1 MLEHEALLKKVKHL
15 PCPFIFQLAFQI
27 LLIQHKLPQLRAII
41 QYTGVPPLSDQRR
54 LHKSHGKHILSWE
67 EMMEL
72 GKVLPDNKLDERLNR
87 VSINQCCTLV
97 YTSGSSGPPRG
108 VMLSHDNLT
117 WTAKMVQ
124 GFIRAPGFNRSLA
137 E

>member
-1 MLEHEALLKKVKHL
+1 M
-15 PCPFIFQLAFQI
+15 

-67 EMMEL
+67 ELIEL
-72 GKVLPDNKLDERLNR
+72 GKVITHPDLLGMTRRSFQALPDNKLDERLNR
-87 VSINQCCTLV
+87 VAINQCCTLV
-97 YTSGSSGPPRG
+97 YTSGSSGPPKG

-124 GFIRAPGFNRSLA
+124 GFVRAPGFNR
-137 E
+137 

>member
-1 MLEHEALLKKVKHL
+1 MIYHVS
-15 PCPFIFQLAFQI
+15 QLAITNIFCSQI

-72 GKVLPDNKLDERLNR
+72 GKVTILHTM
-87 VSINQCCTLV
+87 I
-97 YTSGSSGPPRG
+97 
-108 VMLSHDNLT
+108 
-117 WTAKMVQ
+117 
-124 GFIRAPGFNRSLA
+124 F
-137 E
+137 